1 MCEQLTDIDWE
12 KLSPDNP
19 DIMQYQATIN
29 IGRGSV
35 AALSNV

>member
-1 MCEQLTDIDWE
+1 MSEQLTDIDWE

-29 IGRGSV
+29 IGKRSMS
-35 AALSNV
+35 ALSNV

>member
-29 IGRGSV
+29 IGKWSV
-35 AALSNV
+35 QLLSNV